1 MKYLRTARVAAVV
14 VAAAL
19 GFGAQAS
26 LSGAEE
32 PVEGVY
38 GMVEAIDP
46 LEGFDWAPP
55 VQDREVAAAVADGAT
70 VTDEPCTFGDR
81 PGVLDPQRE
90 IFRRP
95 IQTTGHLV
103 VTPSGNASFH
113 CHAAANAGS
122 FQRPLPTAAI
132 VVDRVSCFLPDR
144 RRDNDARLVVTPS
157 LHVHLSCHIQPTS

>member
-1 MKYLRTARVAAVV
+1 MKYLRPARVAAVV
-14 VAAAL
+14 VAGTL

-55 VQDREVAAAVADGAT
+55 VEDPEVAAAAADGAT

-81 PGVLDPQRE
+81 PGVVDPQ

-95 IQTTGHLV
+95 IRTTGHLV
-103 VTPSGNASFH
+103 VTPSGNVSFH
-113 CHAAANAGS
+113 CHAAADARS
-122 FQRPLPTAAI
+122 FQTPLPTSAV
-132 VVDRVSCFLPDR
+132 VVDRVPCFLPDR
-144 RRDNDARLVVTPS
+144 RRTNDARLVVTPS
-157 LHVHLSCHIQPTS
+157 LQVHLTCHVQPAS